1 LIYTALTRAREDTI
15 LLLEGEDYT
24 ILYDLSRP
32 ETSNTACRNTNIF
45 ESSIRL
51 ELDNIPYASHLIHQ
65 TEKGHLVRSKSELVI
80 ANMIYREQLDYLYE
94 EKLNGKQEP
103 GIVRPDFTFV
113 DPAGEVIIWEHLGM
127 MELPGYRKGWECKKD
142 WYCKNGFIENHNL
155 FTTQESTDGG
165 LNSDEIKNVIDK
177 IKSMI

>member
-1 LIYTALTRAREDTI
+1 
-15 LLLEGEDYT
+15 
-24 ILYDLSRP
+24 
-32 ETSNTACRNTNIF
+32 
-45 ESSIRL
+45 L

-127 MELPGYRKGWECKKD
+127 MELPGYRKGWEWKKD